1 MSAMPDV
8 AAALREKL
16 CTDFPGEAAD
26 ALERLPIEAAT
37 AALAVLPVAVA
48 RPVWERLSPEVAVL
62 MMRASSAEDRVSTL
76 SAMDVTRAAPLFAH
90 LDVQTRM
97 EWLAELPAT
106 AQVNLRHLLSY
117 PEDSAGRLMN
127 PRFTSISRDCT
138 VREALD
144 RLRRFGGVGTRTVY
158 LVDVEGRLD
167 SCAELQDLALAEPH
181 EPIAHYAHPVKAVV
195 QAVADSEEILHLIE
209 QQRVDSVAVVDIN
222 RKLIGIVRQDAI
234 IDAAR
239 EDAADDM
246 VSMVGA
252 SPDER
257 VLSSPLAAVA
267 KRLPWLQINLVTAFL
282 AAAVVGVFEPIIAKF
297 TALAVLLPVVA
308 GQSGN
313 TGAQAMAVTMRGLSL
328 HEVNL
333 SHWPRIVFKE
343 FWTGGCNGIAVALTT
358 AVGVYL
364 WSQSIG
370 LVLIVAIS
378 MVVSMIIA
386 GIAGAG
392 VPLILTRLGQDP
404 ATASSIILTTITDV
418 MGFFSFLGTATLL
431 SRLL

>member
-1 MSAMPDV
+1 MSAMPEL
-8 AAALREKL
+8 ATALREKL
-16 CTDFPGEAAD
+16 CTEFPGEAAD
-26 ALERLPIEAAT
+26 VLERLPIEAAT
-37 AALAVLPVAVA
+37 AALVALPVAIA

-62 MMRASSAEDRVSTL
+62 MLRAAAAEDRMSIL

-90 LDVQTRM
+90 LDAQTRA
-97 EWLAELPAT
+97 EWLAHLPTT
-106 AQVNLRHLLSY
+106 AQVNLRQVLSY
-117 PEDSAGRLMN
+117 PQDSAGRLMN
-127 PRFTSISRDCT
+127 PRFTNISRDCT

-144 RLRRFGGVGTRTVY
+144 RLRRFGGAGTRTVY
-158 LVDVEGRLD
+158 LVDVEGRLE
-167 SCAELQDLALAEPH
+167 SCAELQDLALAELH
-181 EPIAHYAHPVKAVV
+181 EPIARYAHPVKAVV
-195 QAVADSEEILHLIE
+195 EPVADSEEILRLIE

-246 VSMVGA
+246 LSMVGA

-257 VLSSPLAAVA
+257 VLSSPLAAVG
-267 KRLPWLQINLVTAFL
+267 KRLPWLQINLLTAFL

-313 TGAQAMAVTMRGLSL
+313 TGAQAMAVTIRGLSL

-333 SHWPRIVFKE
+333 RHWPRIMIKE
-343 FWTGGCNGIAVALTT
+343 FWAGGCNGLAVALTT

-364 WSQSIG
+364 WSRSIG

>member
-8 AAALREKL
+8 AAALRERL

-26 ALERLPIEAAT
+26 VLERLPIEAAT
-37 AALAVLPVAVA
+37 AALAALPAAVA

-62 MMRASSAEDRVSTL
+62 MMRTSSAEDRVSAL
-76 SAMDVTRAAPLFAH
+76 SSMDVTRAAPLLAQLDAH
-90 LDVQTRM
+90 TRM
-97 EWLAELPAT
+97 EWLAQLPAA

-127 PRFTSISRDCT
+127 PRFTNISRDCT

-167 SCAELQDLALAEPH
+167 SCAELQDLALADPH
-181 EPIAHYAHPVKAVV
+181 EPIARYAHPVRAVV
-195 QAVADSEEILHLIE
+195 EPVADSEEILRVIE

-246 VSMVGA
+246 LSMVGA

-257 VLSSPLAAVA
+257 VLSSPLTAVV

-333 SHWPRIVFKE
+333 SHWPRIVIKE

-358 AVGVYL
+358 ALGVYL

-370 LVLIVAIS
+370 LVLIVAIA

-392 VPLILTRLGQDP
+392 VPLLLTRLGQDP

>member
-1 MSAMPDV
+1 MNAMPDV
-8 AAALREKL
+8 ATALRERL

-26 ALERLPIEAAT
+26 VLERLSIEAAT
-37 AALAVLPVAVA
+37 AAVLALPVAVS
-48 RPVWERLSPEVAVL
+48 RPVWERLSPEVAAL
-62 MMRASSAEDRVSTL
+62 MMNAAPVAYRVQLLSS
-76 SAMDVTRAAPLFAH
+76 MDVTRVASLLAH
-90 LDVQTRM
+90 LGASTRG
-97 EWLAELPAT
+97 EWLSALAPSV
-106 AQVNLRHLLSY
+106 QVNLRQVLSY
-117 PEDSAGRLMN
+117 PEDTAGRLMN
-127 PRFTSISRDCT
+127 PQFTHISRDCT
-138 VREALD
+138 VHEALS
-144 RLRRFGGVGTRTVY
+144 RLRRFGEAGTRTVY

-167 SCAELQDLALAEPH
+167 SCAELQDLALAEPQH
-181 EPIAHYAHPVKAVV
+181 PISKYARPVKAVV
-195 QAVADSEEILHLIE
+195 EAVADSEEILKLIE
-209 QQRVDSVAVVDIN
+209 QHRTDSVAVVDVN

-239 EDAADDM
+239 EDAADDLL
-246 VSMVGA
+246 SMVGA

-257 VLSSPLAAVA
+257 VLSSPFTAVV

-282 AAAVVGVFEPIIAKF
+282 AAAVVGMFEPIIAKF

-333 SHWPRIVFKE
+333 NHWPRILFKE

-358 AVGVYL
+358 AAGVYL
-364 WSQSIG
+364 WSQSVG

-378 MVVSMIIA
+378 MIASMIIA

-392 VPLILTRLGQDP
+392 VPLLLTRLGQDP

-418 MGFFSFLGTATLL
+418 MGFFSFLGIAALL
-431 SRLL
+431 SGLL